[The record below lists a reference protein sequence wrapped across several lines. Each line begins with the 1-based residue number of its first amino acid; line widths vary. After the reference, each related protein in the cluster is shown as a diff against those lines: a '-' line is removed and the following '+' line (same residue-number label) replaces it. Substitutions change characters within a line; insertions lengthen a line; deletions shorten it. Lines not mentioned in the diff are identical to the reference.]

1 MARYL
6 RSGVIFNG
14 EQGDILIKIEYD
26 EAAEQTYV
34 ETKIVVLSGVYCMP
48 SEVEQGSEDEVFDH
62 IHNQS
67 DDWEEITEAEWDA
80 HQCNKQMKRGADGG
94 LVRA

>member
-6 RSGVIFNG
+6 RSGVIFNN

-26 EAAEQTYV
+26 AAAEQTYV
-34 ETKIVVLSGVYCMP
+34 ETKIVVPSGVYCMP
-48 SEVEQGSEDEVFDH
+48 SEVDDRSEEEVFDH
-62 IHNQS
+62 IQNQS

-80 HQCNKQMKRGADGG
+80 HQCNKPMKRGADGG
-94 LVRA
+94 LIPA